1 MFSYTTVLKNS
12 FIYVFVIYQEHLSS
26 KLVLIDNIQYM
37 SKILTIATRRGVCE
51 ERTITLH
58 GFVWLYGVYRPT
70 REFFTHVETLKGC
83 KFWPMLGSYG
93 SLTYHTH
100 CDTGLPFIMVISEDP
115 WHSHIMPSIWQ
126 YVFCDYFTMLALKRI
141 IVFLTPNI

>member
-1 MFSYTTVLKNS
+1 MFSYTTVHKNS

-37 SKILTIATRRGVCE
+37 SKILTIAPRRGVCE

-83 KFWPMLGSYG
+83 KF
-93 SLTYHTH
+93 
-100 CDTGLPFIMVISEDP
+100 
-115 WHSHIMPSIWQ
+115 
-126 YVFCDYFTMLALKRI
+126 
-141 IVFLTPNI
+141 